1 MISVGFIVLLQSIK
15 SVQTTPP
22 TTLSTIPNFNSFTM
36 IVEAED
42 YRNYDEDNND
52 FIAGKFLLTGDVRT
66 KISEVCPNTVTQ
78 TSLIPKSEVQ
88 VFWTAPSSGSGCV
101 VFRSVIIFI

>member
-1 MISVGFIVLLQSIK
+1 MISIGFIVLLQSMK
-15 SVQTTPP
+15 SVP
-22 TTLSTIPNFNSFTM
+22 TIIPSFSSFTM
-36 IVEAED
+36 MVETED

-88 VFWTAPSSGSGCV
+88 VFWMAPPSGSGCV
-101 VFRSVIIFI
+101 IFRSVLNFI